1 MKNQALIIISSANE
15 LPLNNPTKQKIDT
28 GFFLVEMGKILDT
41 FKDDYEFIFATP
53 NGEKPTLDI
62 NGESLS
68 MQAGEKLGI
77 ASVKEK
83 FYKDPTNYRQKNTKL
98 VDRREKELNTLYDL
112 LGKLPVS
119 QNLSNTDEETK
130 EFRKQIVRKMDDLEE
145 KKFYSLKELLENNA
159 DNNNDFSFENL
170 SFVHLPGGHAPMVDF
185 LDNPELGEVLNQ
197 LSEQKVITSLICH
210 APIALTSARLRI
222 DDKGK
227 PYNYDKSLY
236 EGAHITTVPK
246 IGELFML
253 ISGYPKIKN
262 KKTRLHY
269 YVDKKLISYNFNVK
283 TTKNFTKSLVVYD
296 KTRKLLTGNGP
307 QAIDDQTDKLKEI
320 LPK

>member
-1 MKNQALIIISSANE
+1 
-15 LPLNNPTKQKIDT
+15 
-28 GFFLVEMGKILDT
+28 
-41 FKDDYEFIFATP
+41 
-53 NGEKPTLDI
+53 
-62 NGESLS
+62 
-68 MQAGEKLGI
+68 
-77 ASVKEK
+77 
-83 FYKDPTNYRQKNTKL
+83 
-98 VDRREKELNTLYDL
+98 
-112 LGKLPVS
+112 
-119 QNLSNTDEETK
+119 
-130 EFRKQIVRKMDDLEE
+130 
-145 KKFYSLKELLENNA
+145 
-159 DNNNDFSFENL
+159 
-170 SFVHLPGGHAPMVDF
+170 MVDF